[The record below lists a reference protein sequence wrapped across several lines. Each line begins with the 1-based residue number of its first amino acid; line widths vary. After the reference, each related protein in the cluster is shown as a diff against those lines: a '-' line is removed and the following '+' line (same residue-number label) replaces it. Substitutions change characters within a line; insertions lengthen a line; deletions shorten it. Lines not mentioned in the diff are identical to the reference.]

1 MATVLEICSY
11 LEKLAPTSLA
21 ESWDNV
27 GLLLGRRTRPVQ
39 RLMTCLTLTAP
50 VAAEAVERQVQMIV
64 THHPVLFRAAKKIT
78 DANEEGRILL
88 ELAEAGIAVYS
99 PHTAFDSAARGIN
112 QQLAESLGLQQIQ
125 PLRKIGET
133 IDSGAGRFGSLE
145 RPMNRDEF
153 LKRVAITVRARSLE
167 YTWPNNQPAEHVAV
181 ACGSAAEFLEDA
193 IRAGCDTFVTGE
205 ARFHSVLEA
214 QSRGI
219 NLILAGHFAS
229 ERPGV
234 EQLAEELA
242 QQFPDVECFPSDNDR
257 DPLTLFTSEGDPTT
271 F

>member
-50 VAAEAVERQVQMIV
+50 VATEAVERQVQMIV

-125 PLRKIGET
+125 PLRKTGET

-145 RPMNRDEF
+145 QPMDRAEF
-153 LKRVAITVRARSLE
+153 LKRIVITVGARSLE
-167 YTWPNNQPAEHVAV
+167 YTWHQNQPAKNVAV
-181 ACGSAAEFLEDA
+181 ACGSAAEFLDDA

-219 NLILAGHFAS
+219 NLILTGHFAS

-234 EQLAEELA
+234 EKLAKELA
-242 QQFPDVECFPSDNDR
+242 RQFPDMESFPSDNDR
-257 DPLTLFTSEGDPTT
+257 DPLTLFTL
-271 F
+271 

>member
-39 RLMTCLTLTAP
+39 RLMTCLTLTAS
-50 VAAEAVERQVQMIV
+50 VSAEAVERQVQMIV

-99 PHTAFDSAARGIN
+99 PHTAFDSAAHGIN

-125 PLRKIGET
+125 PLRRIGET
-133 IDSGAGRFGSLE
+133 MNSGAGRFGTLE
-145 RPMNRDEF
+145 RPIDRDEF
-153 LKRVAITVRARSLE
+153 LKKVASVVRARSLE
-167 YTWPNNQPAEHVAV
+167 YTWHNYQPAKRLAV
-181 ACGSAAEFLEDA
+181 ACGAAAEFLEDA

-214 QSRGI
+214 QSGGI
-219 NLILAGHFAS
+219 NLILTGHFAS
-229 ERPGV
+229 ERPGI
-234 EQLAEELA
+234 EQLAKELA
-242 QQFPDVECFPSDNDR
+242 RQFPDIQCFPSNNDR
-257 DPLTLFTSEGDPTT
+257 DPLALFTPNQDSQTC
-271 F
+271 

>member
-11 LEKLAPTSLA
+11 LENLAPTSLA

-39 RLMTCLTLTAP
+39 RLMTCLTLTAA
-50 VAAEAVERQVQMIV
+50 VSAEAVERQVQMIV
-64 THHPVLFRAAKKIT
+64 THHPVLFRATKKIT
-78 DANEEGRILL
+78 DATEEGCILL

-112 QQLAESLGLQQIQ
+112 QQLAESLGLEQIQ
-125 PLRKIGET
+125 PLRTAGET
-133 IDSGAGRFGSLE
+133 MDSGAGRYGSLQQ
-145 RPMNRDEF
+145 PLDRDEF
-153 LKRVAITVRARSLE
+153 LKKVVIAVRARSLE
-167 YTWPNNQPAEHVAV
+167 YTWQKNQSAKLVAV
-181 ACGSAAEFLEDA
+181 ACGSAAEFLDDA

-205 ARFHSVLEA
+205 ARFHSALEA

-219 NLILAGHFAS
+219 NLILTGHFAS

-234 EQLAEELA
+234 EQLAKELA
-242 QQFPDVECFPSDNDR
+242 RQFSDIQCFSSDNDR
-257 DPLTLFTSEGDPTT
+257 DPLAIFTAPKDP
-271 F
+271 

>member
-11 LEKLAPTSLA
+11 LEKLAPISLA

-27 GLLLGRRTRPVQ
+27 GLLLGRKTRPVQ

-50 VAAEAVERQVQMIV
+50 VSAEAVERQVQMIV
-64 THHPVLFRAAKKIT
+64 SHHPVLFRAAKKIT
-78 DANEEGRILL
+78 DANEEGRMLL

-99 PHTAFDSAARGIN
+99 PHTAFDSATRGIN

-125 PLRKIGET
+125 PLRTIGEAM
-133 IDSGAGRFGSLE
+133 DSGAGRFGSLE
-145 RPMNRDEF
+145 KLMNRDEF
-153 LKRVAITVRARSLE
+153 LTSVVKVVRARSLE
-167 YTWPNNQPAEHVAV
+167 YTWHKNQPAKSVAV

-219 NLILAGHFAS
+219 NLVLTGHFAS
-229 ERPGV
+229 ERPGI
-234 EQLAEELA
+234 EYLARDLA
-242 QQFPDVECFPSDNDR
+242 RQFPEISCFPSDTDR
-257 DPLTLFTSEGDPTT
+257 DPLALFTPNVKTQT